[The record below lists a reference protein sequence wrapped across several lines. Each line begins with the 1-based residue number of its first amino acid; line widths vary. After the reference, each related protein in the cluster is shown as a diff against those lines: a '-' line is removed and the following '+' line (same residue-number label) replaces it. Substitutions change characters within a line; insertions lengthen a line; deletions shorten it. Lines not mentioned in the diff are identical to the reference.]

1 MNKYYK
7 INDESAFKT
16 IRQGLAIAVIMFV
29 FLGAA
34 AFESYESKRIKY
46 HLENRDT
53 VSKRM
58 QVFEACMNRN
68 NYDYT
73 DALCTV
79 CYDSAVAIIPYSKV
93 EIKQFKKDYRAYR
106 KWAKRKAIEPMSEN
120 DFINKP

>member
-7 INDESAFKT
+7 INDEFTFKT
-16 IRQGLAIAVIMFV
+16 IRQGLAIAAIILT

-34 AFESYESKRIKY
+34 AFENYESRRIKY

-58 QVFEACMNRN
+58 QVFEACMDRN

-93 EIKQFKKDYRAYR
+93 EIKQFKKDYRSYR
-106 KWAKRKAIEPMSEN
+106 KWAKRKAIEPISES